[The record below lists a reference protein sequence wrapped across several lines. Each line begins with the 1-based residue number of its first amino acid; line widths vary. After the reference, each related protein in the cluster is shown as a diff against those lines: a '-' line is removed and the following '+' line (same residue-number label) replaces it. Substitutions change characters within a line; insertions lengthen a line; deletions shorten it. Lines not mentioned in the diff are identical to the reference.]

1 MDTILESTLILR
13 STARS
18 KIVGCITMPA
28 SSTSLG
34 GTMKS
39 TLTTGLTA
47 AMNYLYDDGN
57 LTSDGLWDYVWAADG
72 ARERVDGADGG
83 RPLGD

>member
-1 MDTILESTLILR
+1 
-13 STARS
+13 
-18 KIVGCITMPA
+18 
-28 SSTSLG
+28 
-34 GTMKS
+34 MKS